1 MSDSSD
7 PDDAPRDFPLLAVDV
22 RGQAF
27 DELQFSGRLQAQA
40 SRCDLQRAAFGHADK
55 LRPRH
60 SWVVVREAVGVAAR
74 SATRRGRC
82 FSALGSLGWSRSGAG
97 WLGIDEFMSMVG

>member
-1 MSDSSD
+1 MTRHAIC
-7 PDDAPRDFPLLAVDV
+7 PCLLAFDV
-22 RGQAF
+22 QAF
-27 DELQFSGRLQAQA
+27 DEALERFSGQLQA

-82 FSALGSLGWSRSGAG
+82 FSALGSMGWSRSGAG